1 MRNNYNYILSA
12 LVLIFFISSSSLL
25 SQTYQRAGQNVSYS
39 SDTNKNVVFTKS
51 VDGSVDITANLNMLS
66 FREGSN
72 YYGYDL
78 DGDGGE
84 TYSAIPNNWD
94 FEIIELCGSACTN
107 LTNDKKTFTYS
118 GSNNNTITVR
128 IKVFD
133 TSSGQTINNLSNV
146 RLQFFIRD
154 NFTVANAT
162 WNACVQAFVL
172 SVNEATNGDGTA
184 ACSPYTIKVY
194 NQNDKASGP
203 IYENTQANNTWN
215 LDLDVGKYQADIF
228 NSCGEEIIDY
238 EIDIREAYTFGS
250 EVIFQGFQC
259 VDDTTGLGVI
269 QIQGARIF
277 EGGDYDGT
285 IMWELHNGV
294 VAEEDVFSTV
304 SNTSIIRNNSNPANS
319 IFRSSDQS
327 PHNPPFTYGNV
338 NITLEFPNLDV
349 GTYTFAFKDFNGC
362 IETETIE
369 IKKPL
374 DILSE
379 LDQDS
384 SKTAL
389 DCFEDDDGKLT
400 FIASGGWTE
409 PFVGNLINTP
419 ANGWG
424 NPYVFTL
431 TDGNGVTYSSGAVLD
446 HYDANNDQDGYEA
459 TFSNLPAGTYTL
471 NVTENVVTNPY
482 DSTIIYKCSKD
493 FTQTFTITEPDE
505 LIATGTLSDNNGFGI
520 SCNGA
525 NDGAIDL
532 SVTGGTPNYTYAWTK
547 TGDNTFSKTTKDIDG
562 LGPGTYN
569 VTVTDANDC
578 IDTASFTIT
587 EPVELT
593 IADAGLDTAI
603 DCYDGDGQIRI
614 NITGDSNGD
623 GLNQNYTYTL
633 TGTDYNGNAVSTS
646 VETTALNYKF
656 TPKAGTYTVKVTDAN
671 GCPKISD
678 EITLTQPDATLA
690 VTGTETNL
698 TCNGANDGAIDLSV
712 TGGTPNYTYAW
723 TKDGDNTYSA
733 TSQDVE
739 NLTPGTYNVTVTDAN
754 GCPDTANFT
763 ITEPDE
769 LIATGT
775 LSDNNGFGIS
785 CNGAND
791 GAIDLSVTGGTP
803 NYTYAWTKD
812 GDNTYSA
819 TSQDVENLTP
829 GTYNVTVTDANGCPD
844 TASFTITEPVELT
857 IADAG
862 LDTAIDCYDG
872 DGQIR
877 INITGDSNGDGLNQ
891 NYTYTLTGTD
901 YNGNAVST
909 SVETTALNYKFT
921 PKAGTYTV
929 KVTDA
934 NGCPK
939 ISDEIT
945 LTQPDNPLAISE
957 SISNVLC
964 FGQSNGEIDITV
976 TGGTVNYSY
985 QWSKQGDANYN
996 ATSQDITGL
1005 TPGTYTVV
1013 VTDANG
1019 CPKSKSFTVTQPD
1032 NLVISSIVSDYNGF
1046 EISGNDKNDAF
1057 IDLTVQGGTAPFSFS
1072 WTTNGGSGLDVDA
1085 EDQTKLGPG
1094 TYNVTVTDANG
1105 CPESAEYVIEEP
1117 DELDDNENIPTSN
1130 TFQISCNGANDGAI
1144 NITPSGGSGSYTFNW
1159 TSNVSNSGL
1168 VQGQEDQSNLKP
1180 GLYTLILTDS
1190 NGNRSTFNYT
1200 LTEPNAIL
1208 IEAELSNYNGFGV
1221 SKQGAS
1227 DGKIELSVT
1236 GGYLSS
1242 GEDYTYIWSTTN
1254 GSGLTQGEQDQTG
1267 LSAGTY
1273 EVIIK
1278 DSNDCEEERE
1288 YTLREPAE
1296 LTLDLDLSVF
1306 GNFNIKC
1313 FEDDNGSIDLTI
1325 TGGSGT
1331 YTIVWSTT
1339 DGGTGLVQGQ
1349 EDQSGLGPG
1358 TYTVKVTDSNNVEVN
1373 KTVQITEPSLLEF
1386 DSSIPLFNGYAISC
1400 NGGNN
1405 GSIDISPSGGTGAY
1419 TYTWST
1425 TNGSGLTAGAE
1436 DQTGL
1441 TAGTYFL
1448 TLTDS
1453 NNCPTTESFVLQE
1466 PDAINISAI
1475 LSDYNGFEVSGAGE
1489 SDGEINI
1496 TVVGGV
1502 EAYSYQWSTSDG
1514 SGLDVNAEDQTGL
1527 KAGTYTVLVTDQ
1539 NLCEDTKVYKLSE
1552 PDQLS
1557 FNKNVSIFVGGFNIS
1572 CKDADDGSIDITP
1585 LGGSGTYTYIWST
1598 NNGSGLVQGDQD
1610 QTGLGPGTYS
1620 FILRDSNGN
1629 ESSQDFTLTEP
1640 NEVLLSSTISD
1651 YNNFEVSCFGGAD
1664 GEIDISI
1671 TGGTSVYTYN
1681 WTTSNGVGLVQGQQ
1695 DQTGLTVGSY
1705 SVVVTDENGC
1715 SITKSFTLTSP
1726 NEIAIIST
1734 KKDYNGFNVSCNG
1747 STDGEIDIEVSG
1759 GYLDTGAVYSYSW
1772 TTDGG
1777 SGLNPNTEDQTGLSA
1792 GTYTVVATDDN
1803 GCSITQD
1810 IEIIEPDILSI
1821 SEIISDYNGF
1831 QISEAGENDGSINI
1845 SVSGGTSN
1853 YTYVWST
1860 LDGSGLSINN
1870 EDQNSLT
1877 AGTYSVIVTDTNGC
1891 VINKEYTLIEP
1902 KELLISLDNDAYKN
1916 DVFCYGDSTASIK
1929 VDITQ
1934 GSIAPYTYSIN
1945 GTTYLNENYSQSF
1958 ESISNLTYTFT
1969 NLTAGS
1975 YSITITDAN
1984 GASKT
1989 SAIKEIKGPN
1999 NPLGLEGLTTD
2010 ITCNGA
2016 ADGIIDITVTGGGGS
2031 SNQFTYF
2038 YSWTTLDGSGLDST
2052 SEDQSGL
2059 GPGTYTVVAKDI
2071 NDCEIT
2077 KSFTITQSPPLTYN
2091 LDSTKNITC
2100 NGDNDGE
2107 INITVTGGTG
2117 NYTYEWSTEN
2127 GSGLA
2132 QDQEDQSGLGPGN
2145 YKLILRDG
2153 CNTFEYIYTITTPDS
2168 LEISLDEKVNVLCHD
2183 DSTGKINISVSG
2195 GTLPYN
2201 YVWKDNFGNVYDRN
2215 VGNVFNDGDLS
2226 NIPAGL
2232 YDLTVTDANNCIAT
2246 YSTEIT
2252 QSEDLLIQID
2262 KTDLNC
2268 YDSNDGSIKVTP
2280 SGGVAPYTYAWND
2293 FGNGDFRQNL
2303 SAGSY
2308 QVTITDSNGCI
2319 EIRDV
2324 EILNAPLFDVN
2335 PIVTPVS
2342 CFGANDGSIE
2352 LNFEGGIAPISFN
2365 WTDDSSAGQVRNNLS
2380 PGLYSVLITDG
2391 SGCEIQEDF
2400 VIIEPKEISI
2410 AGVITDAIDC
2420 DNPESGSIDLQVSG
2434 GNLPYTFLW
2443 SNGATTEDVSNLLAN
2458 NYSVKITD
2466 SKGCTA
2472 EKEFSINRQEDLEIS
2487 LQSDFFAICETKE
2500 VYQKNIVTV
2509 LGGVAPYTIE
2519 WSNGLVSGGNNEIM
2533 DTKIE
2538 GSYQVTV
2545 TDFLGCSESLVFDV
2559 TTPVIGSP
2567 EFEYDSFYLQ
2577 TYGALAVNDPIT
2589 FTNLSTEE
2597 YTNVSWDF
2605 GDGNTSSEENP
2616 VHTYSRRGEYDV
2628 TLTVEFILGCS
2639 YSITKTIY
2647 VGDPYEIVI
2656 PNAFTPNNDNFNDVF
2671 RPIYYGF
2678 KSINIGIYDTWGTLI
2693 YSEETTANEMTGWNG
2708 RIKGMEAE
2716 NGNYF
2721 YQVTGTTHTDEEFSK
2736 NGSFTL
2742 IK

>member
-25 SQTYQRAGQNVSYS
+25 SQTYQRVGQNLSYS

-66 FREGSN
+66 FKEGSN

-107 LTNDKKTFTYS
+107 LTNNKKTFTYS

-384 SKTAL
+384 SKTTL

-505 LIATGTLSDNNGFGI
+505 LVATGFKSNNNGFGI
-520 SCNGA
+520 SCKGE
-525 NDGAIDL
+525 NDGSIDL

-547 TGDNTFSKTTKDIDG
+547 TGDNTFSKTTQDISG
-562 LGPGTYN
+562 LG
-569 VTVTDANDC
+569 
-578 IDTASFTIT
+578 
-587 EPVELT
+587 
-593 IADAGLDTAI
+593 
-603 DCYDGDGQIRI
+603 
-614 NITGDSNGD
+614 
-623 GLNQNYTYTL
+623 
-633 TGTDYNGNAVSTS
+633 
-646 VETTALNYKF
+646 
-656 TPKAGTYTVKVTDAN
+656 
-671 GCPKISD
+671 
-678 EITLTQPDATLA
+678 
-690 VTGTETNL
+690 
-698 TCNGANDGAIDLSV
+698 
-712 TGGTPNYTYAW
+712 
-723 TKDGDNTYSA
+723 
-733 TSQDVE
+733 
-739 NLTPGTYNVTVTDAN
+739 
-754 GCPDTANFT
+754 
-763 ITEPDE
+763 
-769 LIATGT
+769 
-775 LSDNNGFGIS
+775 
-785 CNGAND
+785 
-791 GAIDLSVTGGTP
+791 
-803 NYTYAWTKD
+803 
-812 GDNTYSA
+812 
-819 TSQDVENLTP
+819 P

-844 TASFTITEPVELT
+844 TASFTITEPEELT

-862 LDTAIDCYDG
+862 LDTAIDCFDG
-872 DGQIR
+872 NGQIR
-877 INITGDSNGDGLNQ
+877 INITGDSNGDGSNQ

-909 SVETTALNYKFT
+909 TVQTAALNHMFE
-921 PKAGTYTV
+921 PKAGTYKV

-934 NGCPK
+934 NGCNEET
-939 ISDEIT
+939 DDIT
-945 LTQPDNPLAISE
+945 LTQPNAALAIAE
-957 SISNVLC
+957 SITNITC
-964 FGQSNGEIDITV
+964 NGDDDGAIDV
-976 TGGTVNYSY
+976 TISGGTTGYSY
-985 QWSKQGDANYN
+985 AWTGPNGFSS
-996 ATSQDITGL
+996 TSADLINLAPGVYSL
-1005 TPGTYTVV
+1005 T
-1013 VTDANG
+1013 VTDANN
-1019 CPKSKSFTVTQPD
+1019 CPISESFTITEPDELVVTGT
-1032 NLVISSIVSDYNGF
+1032 ISNNNGF
-1046 EISGNDKNDAF
+1046 GISCNGADDGLINLN
-1057 IDLTVQGGTAPFSFS
+1057 VSGGTAGYTYS
-1072 WTTNGGSGLDVDA
+1072 WSSPDGGSGLSVNSK
-1085 EDQTKLGPG
+1085 DQSGLGPG
-1094 TYNVTVTDANG
+1094 TFNVTVTDANN
-1105 CPESAEYVIEEP
+1105 CSDTASFTITEP
-1117 DELDDNENIPTSN
+1117 DELTMSN
-1130 TFQISCNGANDGAI
+1130 LISDTNGFEISCFGANDGTI
-1144 NITPSGGSGSYTFNW
+1144 DITPSGGSGNYTYSW
-1159 TSNVSNSGL
+1159 STSNGSGL
-1168 VQGQEDQSNLKP
+1168 TQGQQDQSELGP
-1180 GLYTLILTDS
+1180 GVYTLILADS
-1190 NGNRSTFNYT
+1190 NSCSISQTFT
-1200 LTEPNAIL
+1200 LAQPDDITVSAVI
-1208 IEAELSNYNGFGV
+1208 SNYNGFEI
-1221 SKQGAS
+1221 STAGAS
-1227 DGKIELSVT
+1227 NGSINITAVGGFLST
-1236 GGYLSS
+1236 GASYS
-1242 GEDYTYIWSTTN
+1242 YNWSTTN
-1254 GSGLTQGEQDQTG
+1254 GSGLDNSGEDQTG

-1273 EVIIK
+1273 IVVVT
-1278 DSNDCEEERE
+1278 DSNNCTETKVYKLD
-1288 YTLREPAE
+1288 EPDQ
-1296 LTLDLDLSVF
+1296 LGFSSIIS
-1306 GNFNIKC
+1306 NFSGFEISC
-1313 FEDDNGSIDLTI
+1313 FDADDGSISITP

-1331 YTIVWSTT
+1331 YTY
-1339 DGGTGLVQGQ
+1339 D
-1349 EDQSGLGPG
+1349 
-1358 TYTVKVTDSNNVEVN
+1358 
-1373 KTVQITEPSLLEF
+1373 
-1386 DSSIPLFNGYAISC
+1386 
-1400 NGGNN
+1400 
-1405 GSIDISPSGGTGAY
+1405 
-1419 TYTWST
+1419 
-1425 TNGSGLTAGAE
+1425 
-1436 DQTGL
+1436 
-1441 TAGTYFL
+1441 
-1448 TLTDS
+1448 
-1453 NNCPTTESFVLQE
+1453 
-1466 PDAINISAI
+1466 
-1475 LSDYNGFEVSGAGE
+1475 
-1489 SDGEINI
+1489 
-1496 TVVGGV
+1496 
-1502 EAYSYQWSTSDG
+1502 
-1514 SGLDVNAEDQTGL
+1514 
-1527 KAGTYTVLVTDQ
+1527 
-1539 NLCEDTKVYKLSE
+1539 
-1552 PDQLS
+1552 
-1557 FNKNVSIFVGGFNIS
+1557 
-1572 CKDADDGSIDITP
+1572 
-1585 LGGSGTYTYIWST
+1585 WST
-1598 NNGSGLVQGDQD
+1598 NNGSGLTQGQQN

-1620 FILRDSNGN
+1620 LTITDSNGN
-1629 ESSQDFTLTEP
+1629 TISQDFVIDEP
-1640 NEVLLSSTISD
+1640 TALNLSSTISD

-1664 GEIDISI
+1664 GEIDITI
-1671 TGGTSVYTYN
+1671 GGGTGQYTYN
-1681 WTTSNGVGLVQGQQ
+1681 WSASNNGAGIVNGQQ
-1695 DQTGLTVGSY
+1695 
-1705 SVVVTDENGC
+1705 
-1715 SITKSFTLTSP
+1715 
-1726 NEIAIIST
+1726 
-1734 KKDYNGFNVSCNG
+1734 
-1747 STDGEIDIEVSG
+1747 
-1759 GYLDTGAVYSYSW
+1759 
-1772 TTDGG
+1772 
-1777 SGLNPNTEDQTGLSA
+1777 DQTGLSA
-1792 GTYTVVATDDN
+1792 GTYTVIIVDENNCEISRTFTLNSPDQISIISSKSDYNGFNVSCKESTDGTIDLNVSGGYLATGSSYSYSWSTNNGSGLSPTNKNQSGLSAGTYSVVVTDDN
-1803 GCSITQD
+1803 GCSITQE
-1810 IEIIEPDILSI
+1810 IEIIEPNILNI
-1821 SEIISDYNGF
+1821 DEVISDYNGF

-1860 LDGSGLSINN
+1860 LDGSGLSVNS

-1934 GSIAPYTYSIN
+1934 GSIAPYVYSIN

-1958 ESISNLTYTFT
+1958 QNISNLTYTFT

-1975 YSITITDAN
+1975 YTITITDAN

-1989 SAIKEIKGPN
+1989 TAIKEIKGPN

-2038 YSWTTLDGSGLDST
+2038 YSWTTLDGSGLDS
-2052 SEDQSGL
+2052 SAEDQTGL

-2127 GSGLA
+2127 GSGI
-2132 QDQEDQSGLGPGN
+2132 QQGNQDQSGLAPGN

-2153 CNTFEYIYTITTPDS
+2153 CNTFEYIYTITTPDT
-2168 LEISLDEKVNVLCHD
+2168 LEISLDEKVDVLCHD
-2183 DSTGKINISVSG
+2183 DSTGKIDISVTG

-2215 VGNVFNDGDLS
+2215 VGNVFKDGDLS

-2252 QSEDLLIQID
+2252 QSEDLVIQID

-2280 SGGVAPYTYAWND
+2280 SGGVAPYSYDWDD

-2303 SAGSY
+2303 SAGIY

-2319 EIRDV
+2319 EIRDI

-2352 LNFEGGIAPISFN
+2352 LNFEGGVAPISFN

-2519 WSNGLVSGGNNEIM
+2519 WSNGLVTGSNNEIM

-2589 FTNLSTEE
+2589 FTNLSSEE

-2605 GDGNTSSEENP
+2605 GDGNTSNEENP

-2693 YSEETTANEMTGWNG
+2693 YSEETTANEMIGWNG